1 MKELKKLIN
10 MITEQYEIINSEWL
24 NNHKKINM
32 RKLRVSNIYNN
43 QDFLSYVHEYREF
56 VDSKIDLLTDKIV
69 VSGFENKTYTR
80 IKTSNSVEYKL
91 YNYMKNHEN
100 GKIPVNKCLND
111 LFGIRMIFNKNVT
124 YDEINE
130 FIKNNF
136 SKLKCIK
143 SIKKDYNAIHIYFGN
158 DNNYYFEWELQIW
171 DVLHEESNLVSHN
184 KYKQDYIIW
193 ENNKVKGE

>member
-1 MKELKKLIN
+1 

-56 VDSKIDLLTDKIV
+56 LSTKVKEMTDKIV
-69 VSGFENKTYTR
+69 ISSFENKIYTR

-111 LFGIRMIFNKNVT
+111 LFGIRMIFNRNVT
-124 YDEINE
+124 YDEIDG

-136 SKLKCIK
+136 PKLKCIK
-143 SIKKDYNAIHIYFGN
+143 SIKKDYNAIHIYFEN

-193 ENNKVKGE
+193 ENNKAKGE